1 MEIFREMDN
10 QVLEAISER
19 LYTVTYPF
27 ANTHIIPEKEQLKM
41 MFFVVRGEVTI
52 KSDSTIEGPKTCQI
66 GGFYGE
72 ELAYWVTTWVSHSS
86 FPAKLPLP
94 TGSALSGPRGTVE
107 ILALSADDLKSVLS
121 KFRSNF
127 TRGST
132 LHTYYSQSEPW
143 TRDPLTILKNVSLS
157 TCVQQTMICRK
168 VEYLLTYIHL
178 FYFNRLYDILLIIFL
193 ILSLCFNKHGIQS

>member
-1 MEIFREMDN
+1 MDN

-52 KSDSTIEGPKTCQI
+52 KSDSTIKGPKTCQM

-94 TGSALSGPRGTVE
+94 TGSALSEPRGTVE

-127 TRGST
+127 TREST
-132 LHTYYSQSEPW
+132 LLTYSQSEPL
-143 TRDPLTILKNVSLS
+143 TRDPL